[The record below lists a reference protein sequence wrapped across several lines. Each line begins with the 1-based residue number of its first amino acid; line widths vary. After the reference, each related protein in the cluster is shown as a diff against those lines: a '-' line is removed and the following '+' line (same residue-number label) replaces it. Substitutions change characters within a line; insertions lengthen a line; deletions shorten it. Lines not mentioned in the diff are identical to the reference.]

1 MSVVGVTGGIGMGK
15 TFLSDLLE
23 KFGFPVLDADVL
35 ARELTKTGG
44 EALPGIVQ
52 IFGSSVLDAEGGL
65 DRRQVAE
72 IVFKNSD
79 KRKQLERV
87 LHPRVRLLWKNRV
100 APFRSQEAGP
110 IFVVIPLLYEV
121 SAEDELDFIVCVAC
135 RREEQ
140 RERLAI
146 RGWSEDHIQQRLKA
160 QWSIDRKMRLA
171 DMVVWTSCSFET
183 TVRQAECLAEN
194 VVRLASSK

>member
-1 MSVVGVTGGIGMGK
+1 MSVVGVTGGVGMGK
-15 TFLSDLLE
+15 TFLSGLLE
-23 KFGFPVLDADVL
+23 KFRFPVLDADVL
-35 ARELTKTGG
+35 ARELTEPGG
-44 EALPGIVQ
+44 EALPAIVQ
-52 IFGSSVLDAEGGL
+52 IFGSSVLDSEGGL
-65 DRRQVAE
+65 NRRRVAE
-72 IVFKNSD
+72 IVFKNSE

-87 LHPRVRLLWKNRV
+87 LHPRIRLLWRDRV

-121 SAEDELDFIVCVAC
+121 GAEDELDFIVCVAC

-160 QWSIDRKMRLA
+160 QWAIERKMRLA
-171 DMVVWTSCSFET
+171 DMVVWTSCSFAA
-183 TVRQAECLAEN
+183 TVRQAERLAEN
-194 VVRLASSK
+194 AVRLARSK